1 MNSQNERLG
10 AGWSLSLFALIITC
24 VALSLSGCG
33 LGGLNPSGFNK
44 VKFIGETEDL
54 NQSKAIS
61 IEGEENGEAPKNP
74 SIVIKPDNN
83 DEEESKLIITDE
95 KGKKKV
101 YILSE
106 EEGEQGQEKARTEG
120 YDEDKSIVSVRGE
133 DIYIAKDQLVK
144 GDVVTV
150 GNNLTVEGEVLGD
163 VVCVGGELT
172 VSESAVVHGDV
183 VNVGGVANVSEKA
196 TIGGSN
202 VNIGINLP
210 WGLFSALEE
219 LPWLFKIA
227 GLGMSILWLGFLLLL
242 TIIIV
247 AFAPQHLDVAREA
260 FQKNFLKIALVGIGG
275 FFVSI
280 LICLLLAITIIG
292 IPLVLLFVL
301 SMLIG
306 GWFGVV
312 AFTRAF
318 MAKLFPRMPERKYL
332 TPVLGVLLLYS
343 VIFLSNLIALIPG
356 SAAAII
362 SQGIYGLGSAIMFCA
377 FVLGL
382 GVLLITRFGRKPVT
396 EKQKAGIKEKPA
408 KA

>member
-1 MNSQNERLG
+1 MNRRNERRG
-10 AGWSLSLFALIITC
+10 AGWSLSLFALITIC
-24 VALSLSGCG
+24 VALSLGGCG
-33 LGGLNPSGFNK
+33 LGGINPSGFNK
-44 VKFIGETEDL
+44 IKFIAETDDL

-61 IEGEENGEAPKNP
+61 VKSEENEEAPKNP
-74 SIVIKPDNN
+74 STVIKPDN
-83 DEEESKLIITDE
+83 DEEGSKLIITDE
-95 KGKKKV
+95 TGKKRV

-106 EEGEQGQEKARTEG
+106 EEGEQGQEEARPEG

-133 DIYIAKDQLVK
+133 DIYIAEDQLVK

-172 VSESAVVHGDV
+172 ISESAIVHGDV
-183 VNVGGVANVSEKA
+183 VNVGGVANISEKA

-202 VNIGINLP
+202 VNVGINLP
-210 WGLFSALEE
+210 WGLLSTLEE
-219 LPWLFKIA
+219 LPWLFKII

-242 TIIIV
+242 TILIV
-247 AFAPQHLDVAREA
+247 AFAPQRLDVATEA

-280 LICLLLAITIIG
+280 LICILLAITIIG

-301 SMLIG
+301 LMLIG

-318 MAKLFPRMPERKYL
+318 MPKLFPRMPERKYL

-343 VIFLSNLIALIPG
+343 VILISNLIALMPS

-382 GVLLITRFGRKPVT
+382 GVLLLTRFGRKPVI
-396 EKQKAGIKEKPA
+396 EKQKAGMKEKPA